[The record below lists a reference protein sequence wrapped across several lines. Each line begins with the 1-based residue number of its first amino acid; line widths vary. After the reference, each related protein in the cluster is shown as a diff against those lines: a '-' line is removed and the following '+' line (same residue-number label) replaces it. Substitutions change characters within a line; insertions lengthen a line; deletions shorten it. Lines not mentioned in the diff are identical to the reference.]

1 MVSLAIAAPSAPT
14 TSAATRR
21 PGRAGMEARR
31 RGGYRLGLD
40 EEKIGLMIETIAARD
55 ASGGG
60 VSAGAGAGKERAAF
74 AELFRHFA
82 PRLRALGMRGG
93 ATPEAAEELA
103 QETMIAVWRKAAL
116 YDRRQASGST
126 WIFTIMRNKR
136 IDLFRAE
143 RRPEIAPEELAAEI
157 PGTSDVEAE
166 AATNEAVAELRR
178 RVAALPPDQATVL
191 HKAYIE
197 DKTHDVIARELSIP
211 LGTVKSRIRLAIE
224 RLRTTMA
231 GTEK

>member
-1 MVSLAIAAPSAPT
+1 M
-14 TSAATRR
+14 
-21 PGRAGMEARR
+21 PGARGVGDGLVGER
-31 RGGYRLGLD
+31 RLGLD
-40 EEKIGLMIETIAARD
+40 EQTISGLIEAVAARD
-55 ASGGG
+55 GTPGDAAAPGPGGR
-60 VSAGAGAGKERAAF
+60 EAF
-74 AELFRHFA
+74 ATLFRHFV

-143 RRPEIAPEELAAEI
+143 RRPEIAPEELAAQV
-157 PGTSDVEAE
+157 PDTVDVEAE
-166 AATNEAVAELRR
+166 AAANEAVATLRR
-178 RVAALPPDQATVL
+178 RLALLPPEQQTVL

-231 GTEK
+231 GPET

>member
-1 MVSLAIAAPSAPT
+1 M
-14 TSAATRR
+14 
-21 PGRAGMEARR
+21 
-31 RGGYRLGLD
+31 GLD

-55 ASGGG
+55 ASG
-60 VSAGAGAGKERAAF
+60 APARATTGAGANPERAAF

-103 QETMIAVWRKAAL
+103 QETMITVWRKAAL

-157 PGTSDVEAE
+157 AGTTDVEAE

-178 RVAALPPDQATVL
+178 RVAALPPEQATVL

>member
-1 MVSLAIAAPSAPT
+1 MVSLAIAAPGALA
-14 TSAATRR
+14 TSPAKRR
-21 PGRAGMEARR
+21 PVWAGTEARR

-60 VSAGAGAGKERAAF
+60 ASAGAGKERAAF

-82 PRLRALGMRGG
+82 PRLRAVGMRGG

-143 RRPEIAPEELAAEI
+143 RRPEIAPEELAAEL
-157 PGTSDVEAE
+157 PGSTDVEAE

-191 HKAYIE
+191 RKAYIE